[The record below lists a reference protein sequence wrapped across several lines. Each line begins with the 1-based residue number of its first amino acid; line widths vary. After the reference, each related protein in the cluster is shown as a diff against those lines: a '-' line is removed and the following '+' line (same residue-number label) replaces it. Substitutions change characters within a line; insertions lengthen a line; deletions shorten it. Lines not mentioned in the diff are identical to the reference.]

1 MPNYLKRHLTLKEM
15 YVRQELAENTGKKF
29 VVWKHGRT
37 THTTY
42 GIASEIDSN
51 YQSPEGVVSRE
62 FMIKDHHGAFSDK
75 GDSGSWIWDMEGYVW
90 GMLWGGKKETF
101 VSYATP
107 MEVVLDDIKLHLQV
121 SNIELVVRDED
132 RSGRVF
138 VRGEGGGLSI
148 EVASHSAGPQ
158 VPSLF
163 DDGDTEF
170 EL

>member
-1 MPNYLKRHLTLKEM
+1 MPEHLKRHLTLKEM
-15 YVRQELAENTGKKF
+15 YLRQELAENTGKKF

-42 GIASEIDSN
+42 GVASEIDSD
-51 YQSPEGVVSRE
+51 YYKASEGVVSRE
-62 FMIKDHHGAFSDK
+62 FMIKDHSGAFSDK
-75 GDSGSWIWDMEGYVW
+75 GDSGSWIWDMDGYVW

-107 MEVVLDDIKLHLQV
+107 MEVILDDIKLHLQV

-132 RSGRVF
+132 RSGRVV
-138 VRGEGGGLSI
+138 VRGEGGGLSL
-148 EVASHSAGPQ
+148 EDASGATG
-158 VPSLF
+158 PSLF
-163 DDGDTEF
+163 DDGDTKI